1 MLKTPLL
8 PLFHAKNAKNGT
20 EKQTM
25 PMKNIAKI
33 VLPPPGFSPN
43 EGGWGGGPPP
53 IRAVT
58 PHPASSKWLKSH
70 KVYV

>member
-43 EGGWGGGPPP
+43 EGGCGVCPLTLQAQNG
-53 IRAVT
+53 
-58 PHPASSKWLKSH
+58 SKSL